1 MNLLINSGWRKRAS
15 AEIWPVLSALLL
27 AAAAGRCAQG
37 SGARQPPAALP
48 ERVTLAQFEQFL
60 AQPGH
65 PRDAKFAAQIAGFE
79 LTERA
84 GSARLAHW
92 VEEFPGKKTRA
103 ALTAVGDL
111 SAFAQF
117 PAADLRS
124 APAPDAKT
132 ASQIFSRAVDYV
144 VKTRPR
150 LPNFS
155 ALRSTT
161 RFEIG
166 PRDEVFHEQ
175 QALRLFTNAAE
186 RPVYESLGRAGA
198 GPDGG
203 EWLFLAARSEMPVSY
218 RDGLE
223 VSESERLGTGQL
235 GGPGAQLS
243 TTGEF
248 GPILSVVVRDAVR
261 GKVEWGRW
269 ETGQGQPVAGQRVAV
284 FRYSV
289 PSALSNYAVS
299 DSASGQPTFPAYHG
313 EIAVD
318 PTSGA
323 ILRIVVLADAD
334 AGDAA
339 ETAIAVDY
347 GPVEIAGKT
356 YLCPVRSI
364 ALARGWRSQGG
375 GAAELHTF
383 LNDVEFTRYHV
394 FRTEMRI
401 VPDGGAAP

>member
-1 MNLLINSGWRKRAS
+1 MNPLEKSGWRRRVP
-15 AEIWPVLSALLL
+15 AEIWPVISALLL
-27 AAAAGRCAQG
+27 AAAAARCAQG
-37 SGARQPPAALP
+37 SAARQPPPALP
-48 ERVTLAQFEQFL
+48 VRVNLAQFEQFL

-65 PRDAKFAAQIAGFE
+65 PRDAKFAAEIAGFE

-111 SAFAQF
+111 SAFAPF
-117 PAADLRS
+117 PAADVPS

-144 VKTRPR
+144 VKMRPR

-166 PRDEVFHEQ
+166 PRDEIFQEQ
-175 QALRLFTNAAE
+175 QALRLFTSAAE

-218 RDGLE
+218 RNGLE
-223 VSESERLGTGQL
+223 VSESESPGTGQR

-261 GKVEWGRW
+261 GNVEWGHW
-269 ETGQGQPVAGQRVAV
+269 ETGQGQPVRGQPVAV
-284 FRYSV
+284 FLYSV
-289 PSALSNYAVS
+289 PAAASHYAVS

-318 PTSGA
+318 PTTGA
-323 ILRIVVLADAD
+323 ILRIVVLADAA
-334 AGDAA
+334 AGHAA
-339 ETAIAVDY
+339 ETGIAVDY

-364 ALARGWRSQGG
+364 ALSRGVGSQGR

-383 LNDVEFTRYHV
+383 LNDVEFTQYHV
-394 FRTEMRI
+394 FRSEMRI